1 MLTTKDSSITTIIK
15 RFEEYGEAS
24 GNKINIAKTSI
35 MNIGL
40 DNNRQNPPL
49 NLKVVEEMKI
59 YGLQF
64 TNKEEQTTTKSWDA
78 ILVKCEKQVKAYE
91 NKATTIF
98 GRVRIVNSKIVP
110 QALYQLNIFRPPTKF
125 FIEYRKIIWPF
136 LNKKT
141 IRRISQKELT
151 MDYEEGGLK
160 LQNLEV
166 KTRAMRIKHVTEA
179 IDNLDKF
186 PLVEYFLGLELVR
199 FIPLN
204 NGKPHCFKK
213 LNNPFHQDLR
223 KAIKEHPEQI
233 GDTKP
238 YQAIRPKSDK
248 PLYEKMKLMY
258 RYKIV
263 EVEEA
268 FRNLHRHGLTNRTKE
283 ITYRLLYNITPIPYG
298 MKCAFCNEQQ
308 TEAHMYGLCIVWR
321 GARLELQRK
330 IREMSVIAEWDILK
344 ILLINI
350 FPNFGK
356 ATPKV
361 IELVHKYRRLVW
373 ELTVK
378 QMHHNAQYTY
388 TNLKTICSINIQR
401 WSAKWD

>member
-1 MLTTKDSSITTIIK
+1 
-15 RFEEYGEAS
+15 
-24 GNKINIAKTSI
+24 
-35 MNIGL
+35 
-40 DNNRQNPPL
+40 
-49 NLKVVEEMKI
+49 
-59 YGLQF
+59 
-64 TNKEEQTTTKSWDA
+64 
-78 ILVKCEKQVKAYE
+78 
-91 NKATTIF
+91 
-98 GRVRIVNSKIVP
+98 
-110 QALYQLNIFRPPTKF
+110 
-125 FIEYRKIIWPF
+125 
-136 LNKKT
+136 
-141 IRRISQKELT
+141 
-151 MDYEEGGLK
+151 
-160 LQNLEV
+160 
-166 KTRAMRIKHVTEA
+166 MRIKHVTEA
-179 IDNLDKF
+179 LDNLDKF
-186 PLVEYFLGLELVR
+186 PLVEYFLGLDLVR
-199 FIPLN
+199 FTPLN

-223 KAIKEHPEQI
+223 KAIREHPEQI
-233 GDTKP
+233 GNTKP
-238 YQAIRPKSDK
+238 YQAIRPKPDK

-258 RYKIV
+258 RFKIV

-298 MKCAFCNEQQ
+298 MKCAFCNEHQ
-308 TEAHMYGLCIVWR
+308 TEAHMYGMCIVWR

-373 ELTVK
+373 ELTIK
-378 QMHHNAQYTY
+378 QMHHNAQYSY

-401 WSAKWD
+401 WSAGWD